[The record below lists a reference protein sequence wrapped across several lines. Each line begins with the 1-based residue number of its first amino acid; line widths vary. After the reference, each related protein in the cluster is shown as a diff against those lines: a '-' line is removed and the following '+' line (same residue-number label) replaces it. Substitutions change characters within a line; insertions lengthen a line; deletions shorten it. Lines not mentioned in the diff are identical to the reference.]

1 MNDWFIDL
9 DGSTNLKSYMEEN
22 GYVFFKQENNLLY
35 LSRRKVFELDFYIFL
50 QEGEMYKEIGYI
62 QGTYNDSKKNLN
74 LFRIGV
80 RPEYRDKGYGT
91 KLYKLLENEALNIFP
106 IKEVD
111 GSVSQQPDLEKRER
125 FFEKLGFKLGD
136 GKFSKMIKN

>member
-9 DGSTNLKSYMEEN
+9 DGSTSLKSYMEEN

-35 LSRRKVFELDFYIFL
+35 LLQREGLKLDFYLFL
-50 QEGEMYKEIGYI
+50 QEGEIYKEIGYI
-62 QGTYNDSKKNLN
+62 KGTYENLKDILN
-74 LFRIGV
+74 LFRIVV

-111 GSVSQQPDLEKRER
+111 GTVSQQPDLEKRER
-125 FFEKLGFKLGD
+125 FLKKLGFKLED
-136 GKFSKMIKN
+136 GKFSKKIKN

>member
-9 DGSTNLKSYMEEN
+9 DGSTNLKNHMEEN

-35 LSRRKVFELDFYIFL
+35 LSRRKVFELDFDIFL
-50 QEGEMYKEIGYI
+50 QEGEMYKEIGYM
-62 QGTYNDSKKNLN
+62 QGTYNNSKKSLN

-91 KLYKLLENEALNIFP
+91 KLYKLLENEA
-106 IKEVD
+106 
-111 GSVSQQPDLEKRER
+111 
-125 FFEKLGFKLGD
+125 
-136 GKFSKMIKN
+136 